1 MSVVLASRDPR
12 GGAAT
17 APNSDARSL
26 PDVALR
32 LDTLALD
39 YDPFPIGLAQN
50 VFDPATYAE
59 MVDSF
64 PTTDDFVTK
73 DNLGVKYSL
82 SQVNNRR
89 AYLSFLRRHPVWQR
103 LYVHVKSRAFI
114 GDVLAA
120 LRRNSIDLGLY
131 EQPFAERMRRR
142 VRALKRG
149 RPMPRVP
156 RLRARFEFSAMPV
169 TGGSIRPHT
178 DDPAKIVTLV
188 VSMVRAGEWQPDWG
202 GGTSVV
208 WPKDTTKSFN
218 LVNRYLEFDEVRTLR
233 TFSFQPN
240 QCIVFVKTPTS
251 WHMVEP
257 MTGADPSLLRRTL
270 TINIE
275 TN

>member
-1 MSVVLASRDPR
+1 MSAVIVNRDPL
-12 GGAAT
+12 AA
-17 APNSDARSL
+17 AVPNSAARSL
-26 PDVALR
+26 PDVALC
-32 LDTLALD
+32 LDTLSFD

-59 MVDSF
+59 MVDTF
-64 PTTDDFVTK
+64 PNADDFVAK
-73 DNLGVKYSL
+73 HALGMKYSL

-89 AYLSFLRRHPVWQR
+89 AYLRFLQRHPVWHR

-114 GDVLAA
+114 ADVLAA
-120 LRRNSIDLGLY
+120 LRRHGIDLGLY
-131 EQPFAERMRRR
+131 EQPFAERMRQR

-149 RPMPRVP
+149 RPMPRTP

-188 VSMVRAGEWQPDWG
+188 VSMVHAGEWQPDWG

-208 WPKDTTKSFN
+208 WPRDATRSFN
-218 LVNRYLEFDEVRTLR
+218 LRNHYLEFDEVRTLK
-233 TFSFQPN
+233 TFPFRPN
-240 QCIVFVKTPTS
+240 QCIVFVKTPNS
-251 WHMVEP
+251 WHMVGP
-257 MTGADPSLLRRTL
+257 MTGTDPHALRRTL

>member
-1 MSVVLASRDPR
+1 MSAVIASQGPLGD
-12 GGAAT
+12 AAT
-17 APNSDARSL
+17 APSSVARSL

-32 LDTLALD
+32 LDTLSFD

-64 PTTDDFVTK
+64 PTADDFVAKHTV
-73 DNLGVKYSL
+73 GVKYSL
-82 SQVNNRR
+82 SQANNRR
-89 AYLSFLRRHPVWQR
+89 AYLRFLRRHPVWR
-103 LYVHVKSRAFI
+103 RFHVHVKSRAFI
-114 GDVLAA
+114 RDVLAA
-120 LRRNSIDLGLY
+120 LRRHGIDLGLY
-131 EQPFAERMRRR
+131 EQPFGERMRQRL
-142 VRALKRG
+142 RALKRG
-149 RPMPRVP
+149 RPMPRTP

-208 WPKDTTKSFN
+208 WPRDATRSFN
-218 LVNRYLEFDEVRTLR
+218 LGNRYLEFDEVRTLK
-233 TFSFQPN
+233 TFPFRPN
-240 QCIVFVKTPTS
+240 QCIVFVKTPNS
-251 WHMVEP
+251 WHMVGP
-257 MTGADPSLLRRTL
+257 MTGADPSVLRRTL